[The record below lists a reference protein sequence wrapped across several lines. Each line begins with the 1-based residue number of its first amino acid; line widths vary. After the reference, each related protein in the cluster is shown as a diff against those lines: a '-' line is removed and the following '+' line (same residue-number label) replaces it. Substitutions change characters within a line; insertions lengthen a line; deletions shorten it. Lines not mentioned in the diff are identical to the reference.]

1 MSIPIS
7 NQLRTDEIITPEDF
21 ERISLYESSKPFSL
35 HWELKTLLYL
45 GVLLLN
51 IGLGIVIYK
60 NIDSIG
66 HVAILSFIG
75 LLCVAC
81 FVYCFY
87 KYKAAPFTSQYIAS
101 PTPYFDYILLLG
113 CLTFLIFEGY
123 WQFQYNIFG
132 TRYGLVTI
140 IPTIIFFIT
149 AYYFDH
155 RGALSLAITGL
166 ASWVGIVVTPK
177 EMLTQNDFH
186 NETIIYTGVL
196 LGIILTATAYASE
209 QWNFKKHFSFTYMNF
224 GVHIFFISALAG
236 LFSMYQFI
244 LFIPL
249 LIAGML
255 FFIWYARETA
265 SLYFLTVA
273 TVYGYIGLTYLVFK
287 YILFNIDYITF
298 PSLYFI
304 ITCPLIIMYLIK
316 FKKEVKV
323 ESKPPEGI
331 PSA

>member
-1 MSIPIS
+1 MSIPIL
-7 NQLRTDEIITPEDF
+7 NQLRTDEIILTEDF
-21 ERISLYESSKPFSL
+21 ERISLYESTKPFSL

-51 IGLGIVIYK
+51 IGLGIAIYK

-81 FVYCFY
+81 FVYSF
-87 KYKAAPFTSQYIAS
+87 YKAAPFTPQYSVS

-140 IPTIIFFIT
+140 IPTILFFLT

-166 ASWVGIVVTPK
+166 ASWVGSVVTPNCCK
-177 EMLTQNDFH
+177 
-186 NETIIYTGVL
+186 
-196 LGIILTATAYASE
+196 
-209 QWNFKKHFSFTYMNF
+209 
-224 GVHIFFISALAG
+224 
-236 LFSMYQFI
+236 
-244 LFIPL
+244 
-249 LIAGML
+249 
-255 FFIWYARETA
+255 
-265 SLYFLTVA
+265 
-273 TVYGYIGLTYLVFK
+273 
-287 YILFNIDYITF
+287 
-298 PSLYFI
+298 
-304 ITCPLIIMYLIK
+304 
-316 FKKEVKV
+316 
-323 ESKPPEGI
+323 
-331 PSA
+331 